1 MRAPTALPKT
11 VKNVH
16 GKTQPQQRKMT
27 SKATKGEQPLLS
39 TTMMQA
45 NPKFVI
51 GQPMLI
57 ADELRKA
64 GQPRI
69 DLHNYYIQNYKMGQ
83 DIIVSFKDRHF
94 LVGDNIFIITFF
106 DPCDLFNLNVLDI
119 SLVCCFAL

>member
-1 MRAPTALPKT
+1 MRAPTALPNA

-16 GKTQPQQRKMT
+16 GKTQPQQRKMM

-64 GQPRI
+64 GQLVSTFITTTSRI
-69 DLHNYYIQNYKMGQ
+69 TRWVK
-83 DIIVSFKDRHF
+83 
-94 LVGDNIFIITFF
+94 T
-106 DPCDLFNLNVLDI
+106 
-119 SLVCCFAL
+119 